1 MGHRV
6 GGDIVLALQG
16 VRVLGDGGQ
25 GLGRSVDDLKVINT
39 LVTLNLL
46 TLWAKNLE
54 SGKYSFVGNVI
65 FFLRSRIVRAAD
77 ARHKQRLEADG
88 SSENVEVHKEQWTVL
103 QGWLVIV
110 SEE

>member
-25 GLGRSVDDLKVINT
+25 GLGRSIDDLKVIYT
-39 LVTLNLL
+39 LVTLHLL
-46 TLWAKNLE
+46 TLRAKNLE

-65 FFLRSRIVRAAD
+65 FFPSLTDCQGSRRQA
-77 ARHKQRLEADG
+77 QTE
-88 SSENVEVHKEQWTVL
+88 T
-103 QGWLVIV
+103 
-110 SEE
+110 